1 MIFKEHILHFP
12 IPFDP
17 SVGENMKSVYSDLPS
32 ETQKLIRGVAGSSS
46 YLKKLLEQHSEWL
59 LTHWEFSPDNA
70 ILAARKLDGNLDIAL
85 RIAKAR
91 TALVLALID
100 LSHLRPLEWITENLT
115 NFADFAVQ
123 SALKSE
129 LELCVSNS
137 KIKKKFLNENNSAG
151 IFVLAMGK
159 MGAHELNYSSDID
172 LIFLFD
178 GSQFPEEE
186 ISDYRSIFIKITQK
200 VFSLISK
207 NTAHGYVFRTDLRL
221 RPNPSVTSV
230 CPTMQSAEA
239 YYIREGRTWERA
251 AFIKARVCAGN
262 KTIGN
267 NFLQRMQKFI
277 WRQELDF
284 AAIGEIEQLLIQSRQ
299 HKEISGPI
307 TVEGHNLKFGQGG
320 IREIEFFAQAHQL
333 IYVGRHQDLRQIST

>member
-123 SALKSE
+123 SAL
-129 LELCVSNS
+129 
-137 KIKKKFLNENNSAG
+137 
-151 IFVLAMGK
+151 
-159 MGAHELNYSSDID
+159 
-172 LIFLFD
+172 
-178 GSQFPEEE
+178 
-186 ISDYRSIFIKITQK
+186 
-200 VFSLISK
+200 
-207 NTAHGYVFRTDLRL
+207 
-221 RPNPSVTSV
+221 
-230 CPTMQSAEA
+230 
-239 YYIREGRTWERA
+239 
-251 AFIKARVCAGN
+251 
-262 KTIGN
+262 
-267 NFLQRMQKFI
+267 
-277 WRQELDF
+277 
-284 AAIGEIEQLLIQSRQ
+284 
-299 HKEISGPI
+299 
-307 TVEGHNLKFGQGG
+307 
-320 IREIEFFAQAHQL
+320 
-333 IYVGRHQDLRQIST
+333 